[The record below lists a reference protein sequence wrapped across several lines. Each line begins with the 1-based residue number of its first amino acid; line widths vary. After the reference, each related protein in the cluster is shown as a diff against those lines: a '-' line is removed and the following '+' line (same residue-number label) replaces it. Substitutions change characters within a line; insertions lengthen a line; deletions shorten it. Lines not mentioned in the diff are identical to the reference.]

1 MKEHSTNCVRI
12 YQGGKSMLFWLF
24 FNWFN
29 SNYSLF
35 CIILIIA
42 RIVDY
47 ISPSTMSWFIVQ
59 ILGMLVGYPV

>member
-1 MKEHSTNCVRI
+1 MHFGV
-12 YQGGKSMLFWLF
+12 F
-24 FNWFN
+24 FNWIN

-42 RIVDY
+42 RNVDY

-59 ILGMLVGYPV
+59 ILGMLLGYPV

>member
-1 MKEHSTNCVRI
+1 
-12 YQGGKSMLFWLF
+12 MLFCLF